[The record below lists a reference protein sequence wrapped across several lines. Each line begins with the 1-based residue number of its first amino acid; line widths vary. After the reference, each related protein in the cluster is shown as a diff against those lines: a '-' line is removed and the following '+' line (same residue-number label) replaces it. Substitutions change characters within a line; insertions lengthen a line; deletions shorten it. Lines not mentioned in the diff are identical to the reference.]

1 MALEDFELP
10 TLEVGLPGGDS
21 FAVRGLSLQDI
32 TKLMSQHGNEM
43 EAFFQK
49 YAGNPSASPL
59 SVGMDL
65 IDTAPML
72 LNKMIAMA
80 ADRPHL
86 TDKVAKLPLTVQQ
99 EAIEKIAQLT
109 FDAAGGPKKFIEAV
123 VRLIKGI
130 NNLMPESQPSPSG
143 LPGSDAK

>member
-10 TLEVGLPGGDS
+10 TLQVGLPGGDS

-49 YAGNPSASPL
+49 YAGNPNASPL

-65 IDTAPML
+65 LDTAPVL

-86 TDKVAKLPLTVQQ
+86 ADKVAKLPLTVQQ
-99 EAIEKIAQLT
+99 EAIEHIAQLT

-123 VRLIKGI
+123 VRLIKGV
-130 NNLMPESQPSPSG
+130 NNLMPESQPSKIGSQA
-143 LPGSDAK
+143 SDAK

>member
-10 TLEVGLPGGDS
+10 TADVGLPGGDS

-32 TKLMSQHGNEM
+32 TRLMSQHGSEM

-49 YAGNPSASPL
+49 YAGNQNANPL
-59 SVGMDL
+59 SVGMEL
-65 IDTAPML
+65 LDTAPVL
-72 LNKMIAMA
+72 LCKMIAMA
-80 ADRPHL
+80 ADRPDL
-86 TDKVAKLPLTVQQ
+86 AGKVARLPLTVQQ

-123 VRLIKGI
+123 FRLVKGI
-130 NNLMPESQPSPSG
+130 NNLMPEQQPSKSG
-143 LPGSDAK
+143 LRASGAK